1 MIFTIFLKELIDTL
15 RDRRTVLTMII
26 IPTFVLPVILS
37 ISSKISHNFEQ
48 EAAEK
53 KLKIGLVGTPNEL
66 TNALENTPSSLG
78 AKTIHYYSD
87 SSKLIT
93 DLRNDSIQLGFYIP
107 SNVSELKEK
116 MMPIIVTVFHNGTDL
131 GMQERA
137 DSYIDHIQNKW
148 QKERFEQLKINEST
162 IQPIIKNYSNVASD
176 QEMIG
181 KMIGGFLPY
190 LFISFAF
197 MGCMFP
203 AIDLFTGERE
213 RGTIE
218 TLLTVPVP
226 RWKILFGKMGVIV
239 FSGLMASTFSFIGI
253 FLSIEVFDFV
263 ENPDILAAIHAILT
277 PAFIGMLYL
286 LLFPLIVFF
295 AGMMIVITVRAK
307 TFKEAQ
313 SLLSPLNIVVLLPA
327 MAGLFPGFEL
337 NGFTAMIPI
346 VNIVLA
352 TKDLMA
358 GTLEWQLVALAFG
371 IMILLAVG
379 AVFLSYKKFESESTL
394 IA

>member
-15 RDRRTVLTMII
+15 RDRRTVISMIVV
-26 IPTFVLPVILS
+26 PTFVLPVILS
-37 ISSKISHNFEQ
+37 ISSKISHSFEK

-53 KLKIGLVGTPNEL
+53 KLTIGLVGNPNEL
-66 TNALENTPSSLG
+66 TSELEKTPESLG
-78 AKTIHYYSD
+78 SKTIRYYSD
-87 SSKLIT
+87 STKLVA
-93 DLRNDSIQLGFYIP
+93 DLRKDSLQIGFYIP
-107 SNVSELKEK
+107 SNVSDLRAK
-116 MMPIIVTVFHNGTDL
+116 MEPIVVTIFHNGSDL

-137 DSYIDHIQNKW
+137 DLYLDFIQKKW

-162 IQPIIKNYSNVASD
+162 LQPIIKNYSNVASD

-181 KMIGGFLPY
+181 KVIGGFLPY

-226 RWKILFGKMGVIV
+226 RWQLLFGKMGVIV

-253 FLSIEVFDFV
+253 FISIEVFDFV

-286 LLFPLIVFF
+286 LLFPLIIFF

-327 MAGLFPGFEL
+327 MVGLFPGFEL
-337 NGFTAMIPI
+337 NGMTAMIPI

-352 TKDLMA
+352 TKELMA
-358 GTLEWQLVALAFG
+358 GTLEWHLVALSFG

-394 IA
+394 ID

>member
-1 MIFTIFLKELIDTL
+1 
-15 RDRRTVLTMII
+15 
-26 IPTFVLPVILS
+26 
-37 ISSKISHNFEQ
+37 
-48 EAAEK
+48 
-53 KLKIGLVGTPNEL
+53 
-66 TNALENTPSSLG
+66 
-78 AKTIHYYSD
+78 
-87 SSKLIT
+87 
-93 DLRNDSIQLGFYIP
+93 
-107 SNVSELKEK
+107 
-116 MMPIIVTVFHNGTDL
+116 
-131 GMQERA
+131 
-137 DSYIDHIQNKW
+137 
-148 QKERFEQLKINEST
+148 
-162 IQPIIKNYSNVASD
+162 
-176 QEMIG
+176 
-181 KMIGGFLPY
+181 
-190 LFISFAF
+190 
-197 MGCMFP
+197 
-203 AIDLFTGERE
+203 
-213 RGTIE
+213 
-218 TLLTVPVP
+218 
-226 RWKILFGKMGVIV
+226 MGVIV

-313 SLLSPLNIVVLLPA
+313 SLLSPLNIVVLVPA